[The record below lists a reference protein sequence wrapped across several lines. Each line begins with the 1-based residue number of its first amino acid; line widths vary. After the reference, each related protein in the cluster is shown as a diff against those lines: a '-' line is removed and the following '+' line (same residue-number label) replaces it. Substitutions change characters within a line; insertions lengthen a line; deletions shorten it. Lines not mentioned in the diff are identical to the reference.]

1 MKIRI
6 FLFLLPLIF
15 IAFKTTAQNEV
26 IQTDRFGKTYT
37 PFSIPK
43 KWFQSEI
50 GFLKQTDKVP
60 EFSITDKYFQHPLF
74 FGRYGLSNRIEA
86 RLTTAW
92 ATEKAIGP
100 NITDVYTG
108 IHTFQLGL
116 KANFVKE
123 KGVKPEIAL
132 TAHYAF
138 NRLRT
143 LTGKTDTI
151 DGANFRFAFQNT
163 LSENIWLN
171 YNAGMQWD
179 YFGEAPAYLYTLSP
193 RFKLED
199 KWQGFVEVFGFIWRD
214 DAPHHS
220 ISAGLGYNV
229 NDDFKIDAAG
239 GIKLNINA
247 PDNFFTIGCSYR
259 FRTKKEAD

>member
-1 MKIRI
+1 MKIKKFF
-6 FLFLLPLIF
+6 FLSLLLF
-15 IAFKTTAQNEV
+15 IAFKAAAQNEV

-37 PFSIPK
+37 PFSVPK

-60 EFSITDKYFQHPLF
+60 EFSITDKYFQHPLLF
-74 FGRYGLSNRIEA
+74 ARYGLSNRIEA
-86 RLTTAW
+86 RLISAW
-92 ATEKAIGP
+92 ATEKAIGT
-100 NITDVYTG
+100 NITDAFTG

-116 KANFVKE
+116 KANFIKE
-123 KGVKPEIAL
+123 KGIRPEVAL
-132 TAHYAF
+132 IGHYVF

-143 LTGKTDTI
+143 LPGKMDTI
-151 DGANFRFAFQNT
+151 NGANFRFAFQNT

-199 KWQGFVEVFGFIWRD
+199 KWQAFVEVFGFIWKD
-214 DAPHHS
+214 EPPHHS

-229 NDDFKIDAAG
+229 NDNFKIDAAG
-239 GIKLNINA
+239 GIKLNKHT
-247 PDNFFTIGCSYR
+247 PDNFYTIGCSYR
-259 FRTKKEAD
+259 FRTKKETD